1 MSEIAKLLQEIKTSL
16 PTDVTLIAVSKTK
29 PIEAMQEAYNAG
41 QRHFGENKIQEMA
54 EKHDV
59 LPKDIHWHMI
69 GHVQRNKVKYMAE
82 FVHLIHGIDSP
93 RLLEEIDKR
102 AAQHNRTIDCL
113 FQLHIAEESTKFGF
127 DRNELLDFR
136 QSDTFKNLKNIRIR
150 GLMGMSTNTDNST
163 QVRREFN
170 TLHTL
175 FNELKSDPLLNSI
188 DTLSMGMSGDYEL
201 AIECG
206 SNMVR
211 VGSAIFGARNYA

>member
-1 MSEIAKLLQEIKTSL
+1 
-16 PTDVTLIAVSKTK
+16 
-29 PIEAMQEAYNAG
+29 
-41 QRHFGENKIQEMA
+41 MA
-54 EKHDV
+54 EKHGV

-82 FVHLIHGIDSP
+82 FVHLIHGVDSP

-127 DRNELLDFR
+127 DRNELLDFL

>member
-1 MSEIAKLLQEIKTSL
+1 MSDIAKLLQEIKTSL

-29 PIEAMQEAYNAG
+29 PIEAIQEAYNAG

-54 EKHDV
+54 EKHGV

-82 FVHLIHGIDSP
+82 FVHLIHGVDSP

-127 DRNELLDFR
+127 DRNELLDFL

>member
-29 PIEAMQEAYNAG
+29 PIEAIQEAYNAG

>member
-29 PIEAMQEAYNAG
+29 PIEAIQEAYNAG

-54 EKHDV
+54 EKHGV

-82 FVHLIHGIDSP
+82 FVHLIHGVDSP